1 MTYLLFLRA
10 KANSQFRL
18 ITLLK
23 FSPDKPC
30 VQTRL
35 SPDEKDSG
43 VTKSSIEKIS
53 PNECKSRLHDKS
65 EPQLDAIS
73 IL

>member
-10 KANSQFRL
+10 KANSQFRS

-30 VQTRL
+30 GQTRL

-43 VTKSSIEKIS
+43 VTKSSIEKILS
-53 PNECKSRLHDKS
+53 SDCKSRLQDKS
-65 EPQLDAIS
+65 EPQLDVIS